1 MFGLFKDKGKR
12 LTFVADH
19 IEGLENFNEQER
31 LNVTWEIENHKLIFE
46 SIENK
51 KKQKVNLN
59 LNKVT
64 DVGVATEKEIT
75 EKSKSVIGRAAVG
88 TLLIGPLGGI
98 IGGMSGLGNKK
109 KEKDLRVAVIN
120 YDDKQ
125 IVLLGNKFSIG
136 MDGFFK
142 QLSKQIQNSNSSSQ
156 DIEL

>member
-19 IEGLENFNEQER
+19 IEGLENFKVQER
-31 LNVTWEIENHKLIFE
+31 LNVTWEIEEHKLTFA

-51 KKQKVNLN
+51 KKSKVNLN

-125 IVLLGNKFSIG
+125 IVLLGNNFSIG

-142 QLSKQIQNSNSSSQ
+142 QLNKQIQNSNLNSQ